1 MKPNAG
7 VAQFTAAI
15 SRHRGVDVAVRCLAQ
30 RPSERL
36 EFVKQLAHELARGL
50 VGQPTLSVEFLVCS
64 VYQHFWL
71 EHGICIRIRQR
82 LPELRLGT
90 SGSHTPGRC
99 PHDCR

>member
-1 MKPNAG
+1 M
-7 VAQFTAAI
+7 
-15 SRHRGVDVAVRCLAQ
+15 DVAVGCLAQ

-36 EFVKQLAHELARGL
+36 EFMKQLAYKLAGGF
-50 VGQPTLSVEFLVCS
+50 VAQPTFPVEFLVCS

-71 EHGICIRIRQR
+71 EHGICVRVRKP